1 MGNRE
6 REGKTA
12 QKNSKNIKNNGRDR
26 GTAGNHKT
34 ANSAGNAGNGRGG
47 RNGRTGGESRNRRTD
62 GAGGNSRSGG
72 ADRNRRTDGDGRNS
86 RNGGRKREGGRSVFS
101 TVMMVIAAGVFLF
114 SLFQIA
120 MMVVPYYTGGKE
132 YDKVKEM
139 AVTQPKADKDDK
151 GSVDPE
157 EGDDG
162 FRVDFDALLA
172 ENPDTVAWIRLQE
185 PAVISYPVVKG
196 RDNEE
201 YLTKTFSAND
211 NKLGAIFLDVRSNPS
226 FTDRNS
232 FIYGH
237 NLKVGGEMFSQLNAY
252 ADEAFCKQHPYFYI
266 YTPDGTTKVYK
277 VFSAGVVNAAADNY
291 NITYRTEEDFLNY
304 LQLCRDS
311 SNYQVE
317 VDLNESSR
325 IVSLSTCTNVNEDE
339 RFLLQG
345 VLVNER

>member
-1 MGNRE
+1 MGNRN
-6 REGKTA
+6 R
-12 QKNSKNIKNNGRDR
+12 
-26 GTAGNHKT
+26 
-34 ANSAGNAGNGRGG
+34 
-47 RNGRTGGESRNRRTD
+47 SRK
-62 GAGGNSRSGG
+62 
-72 ADRNRRTDGDGRNS
+72 
-86 RNGGRKREGGRSVFS
+86 KREGGRSVFS

-114 SLFQIA
+114 SLFQIV

-139 AVTQPKADKDDK
+139 AVTQPDENKDD
-151 GSVDPE
+151 GVSADPA

-172 ENPDTVAWIRLQE
+172 ENPDTVAWLRLKE

-196 RDNEE
+196 QDNEE

-304 LQLCRDS
+304 LELCRNS

-317 VDLNESSR
+317 VELNSGSR
-325 IVSLSTCTNVNEDE
+325 IVSLSTCTNVNENE